1 VSGAKS
7 QLFFF
12 SHQHAV
18 RSLNMTRHQI
28 TAAAVAAFLF
38 APPCFAQS
46 VTPEGIAEQFAQA
59 WNAHDKAAFDKIF
72 TDDAHFIPTYD
83 VAIEGRENVVSGIYD
98 AHESWARD
106 TTLTTSKISVQQLP
120 GDAAVVH
127 FNVSV
132 NPPAGADAPAL
143 ERTLLLVVAKQQDG
157 WKIAAGQLT
166 KPNCPGE

>member
-1 VSGAKS
+1 
-7 QLFFF
+7 
-12 SHQHAV
+12 
-18 RSLNMTRHQI
+18 MTRHQI
-28 TAAAVAAFLF
+28 TVAAVAAFLF

-72 TDDAHFIPTYD
+72 TDDVHFIPTYD
-83 VAIEGRENVVSGIYD
+83 LVSEGRENVVTGIYG
-98 AHESWARD
+98 AHESWAKD
-106 TTLTTSKISVQQLP
+106 TTLTTSKISVQQLS

-127 FNVSV
+127 FNVLV
-132 NPPAGADAPAL
+132 NPPAGVDAPAL